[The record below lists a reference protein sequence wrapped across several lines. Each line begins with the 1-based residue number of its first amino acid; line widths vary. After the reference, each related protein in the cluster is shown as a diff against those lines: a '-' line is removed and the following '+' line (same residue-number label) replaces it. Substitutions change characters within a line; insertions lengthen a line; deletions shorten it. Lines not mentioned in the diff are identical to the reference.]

1 MHARKRAPNH
11 SQRSTTQEL
20 ELHFWLRDGTG
31 QSHVDP
37 PCGSR
42 RALPTGVVFL
52 RACAPKRDPR
62 RWVAYT
68 PIPASVLSL

>member
-1 MHARKRAPNH
+1 LSSIFGSATARARATSIRHAD
-11 SQRSTTQEL
+11 
-20 ELHFWLRDGTG
+20 RD
-31 QSHVDP
+31 V
-37 PCGSR
+37 
-42 RALPTGVVFL
+42 PTGVVFL